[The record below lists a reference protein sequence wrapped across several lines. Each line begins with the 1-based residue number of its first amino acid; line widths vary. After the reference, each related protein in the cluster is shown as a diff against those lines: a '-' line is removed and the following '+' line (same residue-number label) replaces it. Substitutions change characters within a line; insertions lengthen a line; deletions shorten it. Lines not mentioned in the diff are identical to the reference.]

1 MAGETTEAIRQVVRS
16 MDGEWT
22 VHDIA
27 KMIPGAT
34 VARVSYVL
42 NFMKSRDLIRRVG
55 GRTENKT
62 FVAIYVTA
70 EPDEPTPSMTNE
82 EMDRIFARRMGNRR
96 YEDVSTSMTGKFS
109 LLGAYR

>member
-1 MAGETTEAIRQVVRS
+1 

-34 VARVSYVL
+34 IARVSYVL

-55 GRTENKT
+55 GRMQNKT
-62 FVAIYVTA
+62 FVAIYVTS
-70 EPDEPTPSMTNE
+70 EPDEPTPSMSYE
-82 EMDRIFARRMGNRR
+82 EMDGSFARRMGNRR
-96 YEDVSTSMTGKFS
+96 YEDSSISMTGKFS

>member
-1 MAGETTEAIRQVVRS
+1 

-34 VARVSYVL
+34 IARVSYVL

-55 GRTENKT
+55 GRMQNKT
-62 FVAIYVTA
+62 FVAIYVTS
-70 EPDEPTPSMTNE
+70 EPDEPTPSMSYE

-96 YEDVSTSMTGKFS
+96 YEDSSISMTGKFS

>member
-1 MAGETTEAIRQVVRS
+1 

-34 VARVSYVL
+34 IARVSYVL

-55 GRTENKT
+55 GRMQNKT
-62 FVAIYVTA
+62 FVAIYVTV
-70 EPDEPTPSMTNE
+70 EPDEPTPSMSYE
-82 EMDRIFARRMGNRR
+82 EMDGSFARRMGNRR
-96 YEDVSTSMTGKFS
+96 YEDSSISMTGKFS

>member
-22 VHDIA
+22 AHDVA
-27 KMIPGAT
+27 KMIPNAT
-34 VARVSYVL
+34 IARVSYVL
-42 NFMKSRDLIRRVG
+42 NFMKSQDLIRRVG
-55 GRTENKT
+55 GRIQSRT

-70 EPDEPTPSMTNE
+70 EPDEPTSSMTYE

-96 YEDVSTSMTGKFS
+96 YEDASTSMTGKFS

>member
-55 GRTENKT
+55 GRTETKT
-62 FVAIYVTA
+62 FVAIYDDGAIATLSH
-70 EPDEPTPSMTNE
+70 DEIRRLHRMRFVIE
-82 EMDRIFARRMGNRR
+82 EA
-96 YEDVSTSMTGKFS
+96 S
-109 LLGAYR
+109 